1 MNLRDEE
8 LKDLYRSYITMRTS
22 GNREGCPSP
31 ETLLSFFV
39 SRSKA
44 RKKLKIVDHLTN
56 CSACAK
62 EFELLLEIQRY
73 QDQLVPQVREATD
86 PGRFFRTPLGPLRTI
101 GHSWKISPILAGAI
115 FVIAS
120 LIIVIRESGRPI
132 GVRATS
138 SSIVLVQPDPIHSAS
153 LPLIFIW
160 KEVKGAETY
169 VLELYDDA
177 LLPVWKSREILS
189 PPVTMPEDL
198 ARQLQL
204 NKPYFWMIT
213 AYQNKEK
220 LAESELTRFIVRP
233 KEN

>member
-1 MNLRDEE
+1 MNLKDEE
-8 LKDLYRSYITMRTS
+8 LKGLYQSYVTMRTS
-22 GNREGCPSP
+22 GDREGCPSP

-56 CSACAK
+56 CSACIR
-62 EFELLLEIQRY
+62 EFELLLEIQRF
-73 QDQLVPQVREATD
+73 QDQLTPQVREATD
-86 PGRFFRTPLGPLRTI
+86 SGRFPSTPLGALRTI
-101 GHSWKISPILAGAI
+101 GHSWRISPIIAGAI

-120 LIIVIRESGRPI
+120 LIIVIRELGRPV

-138 SSIVLVQPDPIHSAS
+138 SSIVLVQPNPINPAS

-160 KEVKGAETY
+160 KEVNGAETY

-177 LLPVWKSREILS
+177 LLPVWKSRELSS

-198 ARQLQL
+198 ARRLRL

-220 LAESELTRFIVRP
+220 LAESELTRFVVRP
-233 KEN
+233 KKD